1 MGEALARATRDF
13 FTPRMLGLVLWPLF
27 GSLLL
32 WILLGVFFWHDLVGG
47 LQRLAAVPVLQRVL
61 GEAVLHWFSEFS
73 VLIALLL
80 VIPPLVQAT
89 ALLITATVAIPVMVE
104 FVAQRSY
111 PQLQRRKGGSVAG
124 SVWNAL
130 FATVVYLV
138 LWLLTLPLWFFA
150 LPALVLP
157 VLLNGWL
164 NDRVFRY
171 DALAEHADRDE
182 HAVLSRRLGG
192 NFFLLGCAGAL
203 LQLVPLLNL
212 AAPVY
217 IGLAFLHY
225 GCAKL
230 TDLRA
235 GH

>member
-225 GCAKL
+225 GCAAL
-230 TDLRA
+230 ERLRA
-235 GH
+235 GA